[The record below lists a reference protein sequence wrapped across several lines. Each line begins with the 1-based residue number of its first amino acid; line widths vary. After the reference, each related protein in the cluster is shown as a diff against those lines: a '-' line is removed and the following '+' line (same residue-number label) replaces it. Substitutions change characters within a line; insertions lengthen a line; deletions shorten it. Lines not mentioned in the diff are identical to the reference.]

1 MRHMP
6 YGGNIVN
13 DMTGVELRLTRIA
26 MGVDTADLQKVMGY
40 KSPASIS
47 HIETRGK
54 VRPDTVAR
62 YLAALATFGTVPTV
76 TVVRA
81 A

>member
-1 MRHMP
+1 VL
-6 YGGNIVN
+6 YCGSIVN
-13 DMTGVELRLTRIA
+13 DMTGTDLRLTRIA
-26 MGVDTADLQKVMGY
+26 MGVETADLQKAMGY

-54 VRPDTVAR
+54 VRQDTAKR
-62 YLAALATFGTVPTV
+62 YLEALATFGTVPTV
-76 TVVRA
+76 TVERA